1 MKKYLDAEEFKEKV
15 KKKRIRYSWEVE
27 ELIDKDPGVHIATEL
42 DEVAGGTTV
51 LFGTETI
58 AFQNEYVVNHF
69 DEAVKYLKDIVEG
82 RVNKNE

>member
-15 KKKRIRYSWEVE
+15 KKKIGCSWAIER
-27 ELIDKDPGVHIATEL
+27 LIDEDPGVHIATAL

-58 AFQNEYVVNHF
+58 AFQNEYVANHF